1 MPPGLTVIVP
11 VFRLYKHRERNFWY
25 VMQQLLHANLQIV
38 VVEQHHPGSSRVLKR
53 KIEQMFNH
61 RVTYMSITVD
71 DNKIHKSK
79 LINHAVKS
87 INTTHA
93 WVNDADC
100 VMDFKHVTAMI
111 PSSSNFVQPY
121 GKSIDLSN
129 DETNHVI
136 QTNCIK
142 LNESYNTARRDINMY
157 GALSFIF
164 KREEFMKAGMMN
176 ETFIGWG
183 LEDAELHRR
192 VIKAG
197 EKPHIIE
204 NTAYHL
210 WHEKSPRDI
219 SNWINP
225 AARDLVP
232 GKIKTSSP
240 EKQPRVIHVVGL
252 MDPVDISCVD
262 NSFRVWMALQSVA
275 ESNTTN
281 TLLLG
286 GVTDNNITI
295 PGWTITRLN
304 REYSNEQKLPYIIDL
319 LRLAL
324 KHAQSGDKILYTNAD
339 CMVSSDIYS
348 DILASDEQV
357 IEYHRRECE
366 PHDNVASCLN
376 SVCGVENIGIDGF
389 MITYHVLEQIIDS
402 MPDMVI
408 GEPCW
413 DLVLS
418 KLLESYKPYQDI
430 SKLYHIQ
437 HKKNW
442 SLKHPTQ
449 ATHHNVNL
457 ARPYL
462 NKQLFAEY
470 DNRLKYTHVL
480 CVMVLC
486 CAKEIQAGRLRRML
500 NHFFTYECSVD
511 KKFDVFICVDT
522 IDKSTNNLL
531 HEQTQTIMDRCDN
544 INNMIIHDVDIPPGE
559 NMFMYS
565 VDEWY
570 TRRAKDPTCL
580 QLGTTSGVNI
590 QFFESVKHV
599 FQVKQQYKHLLLLE
613 TDCEP
618 ISTRWYDR
626 VADHCSREDFVM
638 MGSKYRGV
646 DDSHRSRW
654 YRDHLN
660 GVAVYKN
667 TPDLFRLLDRASQVI
682 KNHVNDPNT
691 TERWLNFDV
700 AMLQAAIDLN
710 MVDKLVDADI
720 ISNYSDLASSHLD
733 VEHVLSRDINTIILH
748 KKQHETV

>member
-1 MPPGLTVIVP
+1 MKHSICVVIP
-11 VFRLYKHRERNFWY
+11 VFRLKRTQHQNLWY
-25 VMQQLLHANLQIV
+25 VIKQMLHANLRVLI
-38 VVEQHHPGSSRVLKR
+38 VEQHFPGYSKALKR
-53 KIEQMFNH
+53 KIEQMYDS
-61 RVTYMSITVD
+61 RVKHMSVHID
-71 DNKIHKSK
+71 DDKIHKSR
-79 LINHAVKS
+79 LINKATQAVS
-87 INTTHA
+87 TTHV

-100 VMDFKHVTAMI
+100 VMDFNHVLSKLDLSKQFI
-111 PSSSNFVQPY
+111 KPY
-121 GKSIDLSN
+121 NKSIDLSTRETLN
-129 DETNHVI
+129 LLNTNHV
-136 QTNCIK
+136 TLESSSSIK
-142 LNESYNTARRDINMY
+142 RRDINMY

-164 KREEFMKAGMMN
+164 NRSAFTHVGMMN
-176 ETFIGWG
+176 ETFTGWG
-183 LEDAELHRR
+183 LEDAEFEHRVTQAGHEPQ
-192 VIKAG
+192 VID
-197 EKPHIIE
+197 
-204 NTAYHL
+204 NVAYHM
-210 WHEKSPRDI
+210 WHEQHKQNFE
-219 SNWINP
+219 NWFNP
-225 AARDLVP
+225 AAKPLNVV
-232 GKIKTSSP
+232 KSSTKP
-240 EKQPRVIHVVGL
+240 SRVIHIVGL
-252 MDPVDISCVD
+252 MNPDDISCVHV
-262 NSFRVWMALQSVA
+262 NYRVWMSLQSVKDA
-275 ESNTTN
+275 DRDNV
-281 TLLLG
+281 LLLG
-286 GVTDNNITI
+286 AVESNDVYI
-295 PGWTITRLN
+295 PDWTIEKLPRVF
-304 REYSNEQKLPYIIDL
+304 SFEQPLPYINDL

-339 CMVSSDIYS
+339 CMVTPDIYT
-348 DILASDEQV
+348 DILKSNSQA
-357 IEYHRRECE
+357 IEYHRRECH
-366 PHDNVASCLN
+366 PHDSVLSCLN
-376 SVCGVENIGIDGF
+376 NTHHVEKHGVDGF
-389 MITYHVLEQIIDS
+389 MFTYQTLERLIDDI
-402 MPDMVI
+402 PEMVV
-408 GEPCW
+408 GQPCW

-418 KLLESYKPYQDI
+418 KLLKKYKPVVDDT
-430 SKLYHIQ
+430 KLCHIE
-437 HKKNW
+437 HEKNW
-442 SLKHPTQ
+442 SLKNPTD
-449 ATHHNVNL
+449 ATHHNVEL

-462 NKQLFAEY
+462 NNTMFVEY
-470 DNRLKYTHVL
+470 DSRHKYTDEL

-626 VADHCSREDFVM
+626 VADHCSREDFVV

-667 TPDLFRLLDRASQVI
+667 TSDLFRLLDRASQVI

-691 TERWLNFDV
+691 IERWLNFDV
-700 AMLQAAIDLN
+700 AMLQAAIDLT

-720 ISNYSDLASSHLD
+720 ISNYSDPASGHLD
-733 VEHVLSRDINTIILH
+733 IENVLSRDINTIILH
-748 KKQHETV
+748 KKQHETI